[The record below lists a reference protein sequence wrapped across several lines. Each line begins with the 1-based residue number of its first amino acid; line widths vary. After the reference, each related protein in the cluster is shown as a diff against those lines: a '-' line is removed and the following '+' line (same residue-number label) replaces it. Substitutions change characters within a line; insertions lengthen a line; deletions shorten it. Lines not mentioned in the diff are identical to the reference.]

1 MLLVG
6 IVIVENGQRRIPV
19 QFAKR
24 VVGRRMYGGQSTYIP
39 LKVNQAGIVPIIFA
53 SSMLYLPLL
62 ITQVLPS
69 DPGSWGVGV
78 QRWVNDNLVQPDS
91 FFYIV
96 VYGFLIVGFAYF
108 YTAIAFDPHQ
118 QADTIRKQGGFIPG
132 IRPGPQT
139 ERYLAKILA
148 RITLPGALFIAAI
161 ALLPSL
167 LLAFAERAGVRVR
180 RHVDPHRRG
189 RGPRDDEADRQPA
202 DDAELRRLPAVTRGV
217 RMVMLGRQGA
227 GKGTQCVR
235 MSRHYVV
242 PHISTGDMLRA
253 AVREGTPLG
262 RKAGEIMAVGGLVPD
277 DLMIDIVD
285 DRLDRDDTTSRG
297 YVLDGFPRTVGQAEA
312 LAEITA
318 SRPLDVVIDLDVA
331 REVVLQRLASR
342 RVCDDCQ
349 ANYSLDAPPK
359 YGWVCDDCG
368 GDVVQRDDDTPAA
381 IEMRLAEYEAN
392 TAPLIEWYGER
403 GLLEVIDGWA
413 RTDEVTQRLFSVI
426 DMRRSS

>member
-1 MLLVG
+1 
-6 IVIVENGQRRIPV
+6 
-19 QFAKR
+19 
-24 VVGRRMYGGQSTYIP
+24 
-39 LKVNQAGIVPIIFA
+39 
-53 SSMLYLPLL
+53 
-62 ITQVLPS
+62 
-69 DPGSWGVGV
+69 
-78 QRWVNDNLVQPDS
+78 
-91 FFYIV
+91 
-96 VYGFLIVGFAYF
+96 
-108 YTAIAFDPHQ
+108 
-118 QADTIRKQGGFIPG
+118 
-132 IRPGPQT
+132 
-139 ERYLAKILA
+139 
-148 RITLPGALFIAAI
+148 
-161 ALLPSL
+161 
-167 LLAFAERAGVRVR
+167 
-180 RHVDPHRRG
+180 
-189 RGPRDDEADRQPA
+189 
-202 DDAELRRLPAVTRGV
+202 VTRGV

-262 RKAGEIMAVGGLVPD
+262 RKASEIMAVGGLVPD

-359 YGWVCDDCG
+359 YGWVCDNCG

-381 IEMRLAEYEAN
+381 IDMRLAEYETN
-392 TAPLIEWYGER
+392 TSPLIEWYGER

-413 RTDEVTQRLFSVI
+413 RTEEVTQRLFSVI
-426 DMRRSS
+426 DKRRSS

>member
-1 MLLVG
+1 
-6 IVIVENGQRRIPV
+6 
-19 QFAKR
+19 
-24 VVGRRMYGGQSTYIP
+24 
-39 LKVNQAGIVPIIFA
+39 
-53 SSMLYLPLL
+53 
-62 ITQVLPS
+62 
-69 DPGSWGVGV
+69 
-78 QRWVNDNLVQPDS
+78 
-91 FFYIV
+91 
-96 VYGFLIVGFAYF
+96 
-108 YTAIAFDPHQ
+108 
-118 QADTIRKQGGFIPG
+118 
-132 IRPGPQT
+132 
-139 ERYLAKILA
+139 
-148 RITLPGALFIAAI
+148 
-161 ALLPSL
+161 
-167 LLAFAERAGVRVR
+167 
-180 RHVDPHRRG
+180 
-189 RGPRDDEADRQPA
+189 
-202 DDAELRRLPAVTRGV
+202 VTRGV

-235 MSRHYVV
+235 LSRHYVV

-331 REVVLQRLASR
+331 REVVLMRLASR

-359 YGWVCDDCG
+359 YGWVCDNCG

-381 IEMRLAEYEAN
+381 IEMRLAEYETN

-403 GLLEVIDGWA
+403 SLLEVIDGWG
-413 RTDEVTQRLFSVI
+413 RTDEVTERLFTVI
-426 DMRRSS
+426 DKRRSS

>member
-1 MLLVG
+1 M
-6 IVIVENGQRRIPV
+6 
-19 QFAKR
+19 
-24 VVGRRMYGGQSTYIP
+24 
-39 LKVNQAGIVPIIFA
+39 
-53 SSMLYLPLL
+53 
-62 ITQVLPS
+62 
-69 DPGSWGVGV
+69 
-78 QRWVNDNLVQPDS
+78 
-91 FFYIV
+91 
-96 VYGFLIVGFAYF
+96 
-108 YTAIAFDPHQ
+108 
-118 QADTIRKQGGFIPG
+118 
-132 IRPGPQT
+132 
-139 ERYLAKILA
+139 
-148 RITLPGALFIAAI
+148 
-161 ALLPSL
+161 
-167 LLAFAERAGVRVR
+167 
-180 RHVDPHRRG
+180 
-189 RGPRDDEADRQPA
+189 
-202 DDAELRRLPAVTRGV
+202 TRGV

-381 IEMRLAEYEAN
+381 IEMRLAEYETN

-426 DMRRSS
+426 DKRRSS